1 MAASVLLC
9 RGVWGVGT
17 LRNSAGVGWEGY
29 GNPCM
34 LIRVWTASFSQGVL
48 AILEEVHLLL
58 EE

>member
-1 MAASVLLC
+1 MCCSAEVFGEWERCVTVLVL
-9 RGVWGVGT
+9 
-17 LRNSAGVGWEGY
+17 AGEGY